1 MRYYIADLHFY
12 HQNLLTK
19 MDCRNFISVEEMN
32 DYMIACWNKKVKK
45 NDEVIILGDLSYGNG
60 YQTNEILQQLNGK
73 LYLIK
78 GNHDDRFLKDKN
90 FDSSRFLWI
99 KDYAELNDNNR
110 KIILCHYPIC
120 FYNGQY
126 RLDKDGNAK
135 TYMLYGHVHNSRD
148 QQLLDIFN
156 DITRNYQINP
166 DDNKTIPCQMIN
178 CFCMFSNYQP
188 LSLDEWIEN
197 NAQRLAKSK

>member
-32 DYMIACWNKKVKK
+32 DYMIDCWNEKVKK

-126 RLDKDGNAK
+126 RLDKDRNAK

-156 DITRNYQINP
+156 DITRNYQISP
-166 DDNKTIPCQMIN
+166 DDTKTIPCQMIN